1 MVQEHAKEMAEKL
14 GKSELKVSTALLE
27 SFRKR
32 YQIIYEVW
40 GEAGDVYG

>member
-1 MVQEHAKEMAEKL
+1 MVQEHAKEMAEEL
-14 GKSELKVSTALLE
+14 GKNEFKVSIGWLE
-27 SFRKR
+27 SFGKR